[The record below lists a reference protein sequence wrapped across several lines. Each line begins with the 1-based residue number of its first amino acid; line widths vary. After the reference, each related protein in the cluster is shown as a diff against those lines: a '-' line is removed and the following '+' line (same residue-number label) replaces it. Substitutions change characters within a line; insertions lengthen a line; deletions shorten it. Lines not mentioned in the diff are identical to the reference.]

1 MNKKKFLLEIQD
13 IMLLE
18 EINETTGIEV
28 DSMAS
33 LLLIAF
39 LDEEFSISIS
49 QEQIKSIKSVS
60 DIIELIGDDNFK

>member
-1 MNKKKFLLEIQD
+1 MNKKEFLIEIQD
-13 IMLLE
+13 IMLLDN
-18 EINETTGIEV
+18 INETTAIEV

-39 LDEEFSISIS
+39 LDEEFSKPIS

-60 DIIELIGDDNFK
+60 DIIELIGEDNFK

>member
-49 QEQIKSIKSVS
+49 HEQIKSIKSVS
-60 DIIELIGDDNFK
+60 DIIKIVGKDNLN

>member
-1 MNKKKFLLEIQD
+1 MNKKEFLLEIQD
-13 IMLLE
+13 IMLLD
-18 EINETTGIEV
+18 EINETTEIEV

-39 LDEEFSISIS
+39 LDVEFSILID

-60 DIIELIGDDNFK
+60 NIIELIGDENFK

>member
-1 MNKKKFLLEIQD
+1 MNKKEFLLEIQD
-13 IMLLE
+13 IMLLD
-18 EINETTGIEV
+18 EINETTEIEV

-39 LDEEFSISIS
+39 LDEEFSILID

-60 DIIELIGDDNFK
+60 NIIELIGDDNFK

>member
-1 MNKKKFLLEIQD
+1 MNKKEFLIEIQD
-13 IMLLE
+13 IMLLDD
-18 EINETTGIEV
+18 INETTVIEV

-39 LDEEFSISIS
+39 LDEEFSKPIS

-60 DIIELIGDDNFK
+60 DIIELIGEDNFK

>member
-1 MNKKKFLLEIQD
+1 MNKKEFLLEIQD
-13 IMLLE
+13 IMLLD
-18 EINETTGIEV
+18 EINETTEIEV

-39 LDEEFSISIS
+39 LDEEFSILID

-60 DIIELIGDDNFK
+60 NIIELIGDENFK